1 MSYSFEEYDAFL
13 ASLNDNA
20 NNGLMANDNAKASML
35 EDPQLEMQT
44 ISNPSLSTEF
54 STDEDDIAG
63 LNSMY
68 SIEQNNVN
76 EILLSPYY
84 VSNSSNSPGDLPVF
98 GNGLTGGNEFDLN
111 NLDQTLQIQ
120 PSVLPQNDQF
130 AADGRFIKDESK
142 SRGLSVE
149 SSSYDIK
156 HSDSDFFMSSES
168 NSPVHQQSK
177 VKLSKAVTHQ
187 ASIAKKAARKE
198 KSSHN
203 AIERRYRTN
212 INDKIKNLRDAVPA
226 LRVLV
231 DSGDDEVDDHLDG
244 LQPAKKLNKAT
255 ILSKATEY
263 IKHLEA
269 KSELQRQENEML
281 RSKLAEVGISY
292 SSPASPNSIGD
303 YNGGRVFEDQRTG
316 NYSRTNKLL
325 LGGLAC
331 MVGSGLTDDFQNSD
345 TKGLFSSPVFSYDRV
360 SGFQGFDKPFL
371 VLFKVSLVVCV
382 MMKLLLPLT
391 FNKKEEKGSSEVPL
405 LDDVRK
411 LKHSSIWSSFF
422 VSKSNNEYL
431 KSSIFR
437 ALWLKVNY
445 FNSNILVKSV
455 VQVYVDNLWS
465 YLQKIQLDQNNNDYD
480 NLKLI
485 LSLPAR
491 ETINNEEYIVK
502 LLNFEKL
509 LDGSDTSAVSIF
521 QKMISETIT
530 NSTLRKFITSS
541 LTKPVNSISV
551 ISSELIKEIND
562 QNLELQTLLNPTDS
576 QIDKYQK
583 TLETYDVSKLT
594 TDDLLI
600 LYSSIIQNLVYQKKD
615 YNRAKQWF
623 NKLDL
628 NRLNDFTLL
637 GFTSLYMIIISMTSN
652 RELFSNDTSIDLKIE
667 ELSGLLRI
675 WVGNSNGSILNLK
688 KRSLLIDYFVSVGL
702 TLNGLD
708 QNDRGITV

>member
-1 MSYSFEEYDAFL
+1 
-13 ASLNDNA
+13 
-20 NNGLMANDNAKASML
+20 
-35 EDPQLEMQT
+35 
-44 ISNPSLSTEF
+44 
-54 STDEDDIAG
+54 
-63 LNSMY
+63 
-68 SIEQNNVN
+68 
-76 EILLSPYY
+76 
-84 VSNSSNSPGDLPVF
+84 
-98 GNGLTGGNEFDLN
+98 
-111 NLDQTLQIQ
+111 
-120 PSVLPQNDQF
+120 
-130 AADGRFIKDESK
+130 
-142 SRGLSVE
+142 
-149 SSSYDIK
+149 
-156 HSDSDFFMSSES
+156 
-168 NSPVHQQSK
+168 
-177 VKLSKAVTHQ
+177 
-187 ASIAKKAARKE
+187 
-198 KSSHN
+198 
-203 AIERRYRTN
+203 
-212 INDKIKNLRDAVPA
+212 
-226 LRVLV
+226 
-231 DSGDDEVDDHLDG
+231 
-244 LQPAKKLNKAT
+244 
-255 ILSKATEY
+255 
-263 IKHLEA
+263 
-269 KSELQRQENEML
+269 
-281 RSKLAEVGISY
+281 
-292 SSPASPNSIGD
+292 
-303 YNGGRVFEDQRTG
+303 
-316 NYSRTNKLL
+316 
-325 LGGLAC
+325 
-331 MVGSGLTDDFQNSD
+331 
-345 TKGLFSSPVFSYDRV
+345 
-360 SGFQGFDKPFL
+360 
-371 VLFKVSLVVCV
+371 
-382 MMKLLLPLT
+382 
-391 FNKKEEKGSSEVPL
+391 
-405 LDDVRK
+405 
-411 LKHSSIWSSFF
+411 
-422 VSKSNNEYL
+422 
-431 KSSIFR
+431 
-437 ALWLKVNY
+437 
-445 FNSNILVKSV
+445 VKSV

>member
-1 MSYSFEEYDAFL
+1 
-13 ASLNDNA
+13 
-20 NNGLMANDNAKASML
+20 
-35 EDPQLEMQT
+35 
-44 ISNPSLSTEF
+44 
-54 STDEDDIAG
+54 
-63 LNSMY
+63 
-68 SIEQNNVN
+68 
-76 EILLSPYY
+76 
-84 VSNSSNSPGDLPVF
+84 
-98 GNGLTGGNEFDLN
+98 
-111 NLDQTLQIQ
+111 
-120 PSVLPQNDQF
+120 
-130 AADGRFIKDESK
+130 
-142 SRGLSVE
+142 
-149 SSSYDIK
+149 
-156 HSDSDFFMSSES
+156 
-168 NSPVHQQSK
+168 
-177 VKLSKAVTHQ
+177 
-187 ASIAKKAARKE
+187 
-198 KSSHN
+198 
-203 AIERRYRTN
+203 
-212 INDKIKNLRDAVPA
+212 
-226 LRVLV
+226 
-231 DSGDDEVDDHLDG
+231 
-244 LQPAKKLNKAT
+244 
-255 ILSKATEY
+255 
-263 IKHLEA
+263 
-269 KSELQRQENEML
+269 
-281 RSKLAEVGISY
+281 
-292 SSPASPNSIGD
+292 
-303 YNGGRVFEDQRTG
+303 
-316 NYSRTNKLL
+316 
-325 LGGLAC
+325 
-331 MVGSGLTDDFQNSD
+331 
-345 TKGLFSSPVFSYDRV
+345 
-360 SGFQGFDKPFL
+360 
-371 VLFKVSLVVCV
+371 